1 MITPMMKYS
10 LILYHNDY
18 QEFLDRLQD
27 LGLVDIT
34 ITNWE
39 TTDSQRAL
47 MTQIEAYRQAGNR
60 LRELEKEEA
69 AQASAKGTQDAAS
82 ASMASAAGTYPDS
95 KAAYEAYRQAVA
107 RLEELNGELN
117 RLTKEI
123 EELQP
128 WGKFDASQ
136 LATLR
141 QEGIELHFYSL
152 FSKEYE
158 SHQEAWSQQYAL
170 SEISRDSLRTYFIV
184 AAPAGEEPDIDAQ
197 SIKAPTV
204 DYRSKE
210 AEANRVREKIKA
222 QRAILI
228 GCIPYREAFEQE
240 GVRLTDQLHL
250 EKVSLSGQ
258 KEAEETLILLE
269 GWAPAEKQAEVE
281 AVLEATGA
289 FYIKERPTP
298 EDEVPVLLKNGKF
311 ARLFELIG
319 NFYALPKYGSM
330 DLTRYFG
337 PFYMIFF
344 GFCLADAGYGLLL
357 ALGGLYMLL
366 KGGPKLNSVAKLTM
380 LCGGATVVFGFLMGS
395 FFGIDLKTLP
405 IFAGMKDAF
414 LVTDDLFTLA
424 IGLGIFQ
431 LLFGMTLKVITVT
444 RQFGFK
450 YALSTLG
457 WMIVIVSSLAA
468 FLLPDM
474 GVQGFNTQSPAYWV
488 CAGIGLFM
496 MLFLNSPGKN
506 PLVNLGAGLWNTY
519 NDVTGILGDV
529 LSYIRLFAIGLSG
542 GILAL
547 VFNQLAFGLS
557 PDIPVIGAIVTLII
571 LLIGHGINL
580 FMSTLSSFVHPMRL
594 TFVEFYKSAGF
605 ESTQRAFKPLK
616 HSEKD

>member
-18 QEFLDRLQD
+18 QEFLTRLQD

-69 AQASAKGTQDAAS
+69 AQASDKGTKQVSPAS
-82 ASMASAAGTYPDS
+82 TQKSTTYPDS
-95 KAAYEAYRQAVA
+95 KTAYEAYRQALA

-128 WGKFDASQ
+128 WGAFDASQ
-136 LATLR
+136 LESLREGRIDLYFYTL
-141 QEGIELHFYSL
+141 FT
-152 FSKEYE
+152 KEYE
-158 SHQEAWSQQYAL
+158 AHRDEWSQRYAL

-184 AAPAGEEPDIDAQ
+184 ATPSGEEPEIDAQ
-197 SIKAPTV
+197 PMKAPTA
-204 DYRSKE
+204 DYRSKQ
-210 AEANRVREKIKA
+210 AEADQIRDKIA
-222 QRAILI
+222 EQRSILV

-240 GVRLTDQLHL
+240 GLRLTDQLHL
-250 EKVSLSGQ
+250 EKVSQSGH
-258 KEAEETLILLE
+258 KEADDTLILLE
-269 GWAPAEKQAEVE
+269 GWAPAEKQQEVE
-281 AVLEATGA
+281 AVLNETGA
-289 FYIKERPTP
+289 FYLKERPTP
-298 EDEVPVLLKNGKF
+298 EDDVPVLLKNGKF

-319 NFYALPKYGSM
+319 NFYALPKYGTM

-357 ALGGLYMLL
+357 ALGGLYLLL

-380 LCGGATVVFGFLMGS
+380 LCGGATIVFGFLMGS

-405 IFAGMKDAF
+405 IFAGIKDKF

-424 IGLGIFQ
+424 IALGIFQ
-431 LLFGMTLKVITVT
+431 LLFGMTLKVITIT

-450 YALSTLG
+450 YTFSTLG

-468 FLLPDM
+468 YLLPDM
-474 GVQGFNTQSPAYWV
+474 GVQGFALQSPAYWV

-506 PLVNLGAGLWNTY
+506 PLVNFGAGLWNTY

-557 PDIPVIGAIVTLII
+557 PDIPVVGAIVTLII

>member
-18 QEFLDRLQD
+18 QDFLTRLQD

-47 MTQIEAYRQAGNR
+47 LSRIEAYRQAVTR
-60 LRELEKEEA
+60 LGELAKEE
-69 AQASAKGTQDAAS
+69 AQASAKGAKEAS
-82 ASMASAAGTYPDS
+82 SAPASGKNTYPDAT
-95 KAAYEAYRQAVA
+95 AAYEAYRQAVTQ
-107 RLEELNGELN
+107 LEELHGEQT

-128 WGKFDASQ
+128 WGEFDATQ
-136 LATLR
+136 IDKLR
-141 QEGIELHFYSL
+141 QGGIELHFYSL
-152 FSKEYE
+152 FTKEYE
-158 SHQEAWSQQYAL
+158 SNREAWSQRYAL

-184 AAPAGEEPDIDAQ
+184 AVPAGEEPDIDAQ
-197 SIKAPTV
+197 PIKAPTA
-204 DYRSKE
+204 DYRCKQ
-210 AEANRVREKIKA
+210 AEADQVRKKIEE
-222 QRAILI
+222 QRTILI
-228 GCIPYREAFEQE
+228 GCIPYRDAFEQE
-240 GVRLTDQLHL
+240 SLRLTDQLHL

-258 KEAEETLILLE
+258 KEADDTLILLE

-281 AVLEATGA
+281 AVLEQTGA
-289 FYIKERPTP
+289 FYLKERPTP
-298 EDEVPVLLKNGKF
+298 DDEVPVLLKNGKF

-357 ALGGLYMLL
+357 TLGGLYMLL

-380 LCGGATVVFGFLMGS
+380 LCGGATIVFGFLMGS

-405 IFAGMKDAF
+405 IFEGMKDKF
-414 LVTDDLFTLA
+414 LYTDDLFTLA
-424 IGLGIFQ
+424 LGLGIFQ

-450 YALSTLG
+450 YTLSTLG
-457 WMIVIVSSLAA
+457 WMIVIISSLAA

-474 GVQGFNTQSPAYWV
+474 GVQGFSTQSPAYWV

-506 PLVNLGAGLWNTY
+506 PLVNLGSGLWNTY

-557 PDIPVIGAIVTLII
+557 PDIPVVGAIVTLII

-616 HSEKD
+616 HSDKD

>member
-18 QEFLDRLQD
+18 QDFLTRLQD

-47 MTQIEAYRQAGNR
+47 LSRIEAYRQAVTR
-60 LRELEKEEA
+60 LGELAKEE
-69 AQASAKGTQDAAS
+69 AQASAKGAKEAS
-82 ASMASAAGTYPDS
+82 SAPASGKNTYPDAT
-95 KAAYEAYRQAVA
+95 AAYEAYRQAVTQ
-107 RLEELNGELN
+107 LEELHGEQT

-128 WGKFDASQ
+128 WGEFDATQ
-136 LATLR
+136 IDKLR
-141 QEGIELHFYSL
+141 QGGIELHFYSL
-152 FSKEYE
+152 FTKEYE
-158 SHQEAWSQQYAL
+158 SNREAWSQRYAL

-184 AAPAGEEPDIDAQ
+184 AVPAGEEPDIDAQ
-197 SIKAPTV
+197 PIKAPTA
-204 DYRSKE
+204 DYRGKQ
-210 AEANRVREKIKA
+210 AEADQVRKKIEE
-222 QRAILI
+222 QRTILI
-228 GCIPYREAFEQE
+228 GCIPYRDAFEQE
-240 GVRLTDQLHL
+240 SLRLTDQLHL

-258 KEAEETLILLE
+258 KEADDTLILLE

-281 AVLEATGA
+281 AVLEQTGA
-289 FYIKERPTP
+289 FYLKERPTP
-298 EDEVPVLLKNGKF
+298 DDEVPVLLKNGKF

-357 ALGGLYMLL
+357 TLGGLYMLL

-380 LCGGATVVFGFLMGS
+380 LCGGATIVFGFLMGS

-405 IFAGMKDAF
+405 IFEGMKDKF
-414 LVTDDLFTLA
+414 LYTDDLFTLA
-424 IGLGIFQ
+424 LGLGIFQ

-450 YALSTLG
+450 YTLSTLG
-457 WMIVIVSSLAA
+457 WMIVIISSLAA

-474 GVQGFNTQSPAYWV
+474 GVQGFSTQSPAYWV

-506 PLVNLGAGLWNTY
+506 PLVNLGSGLWNTY
-519 NDVTGILGDV
+519 NDVTGILSDV

-557 PDIPVIGAIVTLII
+557 PDIPVVGAIVTLII

-616 HSEKD
+616 HSDKD